1 MFHILPNDKVIAPLR
16 LAPPLRLFA
25 SPCCYQKCIQKIHNN
40 GPDGATYLAVVAAL
54 SGLVFVVFI
63 VDGAE

>member
-1 MFHILPNDKVIAPLR
+1 MFHILPNDKVIAPSS
-16 LAPPLRLFA
+16 PLRFA
-25 SPCCYQKCIQKIHNN
+25 VLLSKMYPKDTQQWARWSP
-40 GPDGATYLAVVAAL
+40 TYLAVVAAFVAAL